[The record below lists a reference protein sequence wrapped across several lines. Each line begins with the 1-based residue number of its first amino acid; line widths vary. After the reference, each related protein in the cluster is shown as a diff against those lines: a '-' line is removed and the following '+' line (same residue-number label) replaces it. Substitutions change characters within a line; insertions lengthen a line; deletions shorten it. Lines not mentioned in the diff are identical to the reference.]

1 MKIRNARRGLFDQS
15 RINGGRILIRKWRTA
30 LRKGDR
36 IFGFRI
42 LRGQNIFFFNTR
54 GRIASAVFNGFL
66 PGVVVV
72 IPSPLYLCHEL
83 VRGTILL
90 RRGER

>member
-1 MKIRNARRGLFDQS
+1 MKIRNARRGLFDRS

-30 LRKGDR
+30 LRKGIEFLVLEFYEAR
-36 IFGFRI
+36 IF
-42 LRGQNIFFFNTR
+42 FFFNTR

-72 IPSPLYLCHEL
+72 IPSPPYLCHEL